1 MTRVTQAQQRDDL
14 DELEEYERL
23 VAEAQR
29 EQNQFS
35 KSEMQMSQYLA
46 KSSES
51 QFQVKQMLNG

>member
-29 EQNQFS
+29 EQSQFS
-35 KSEMQMSQYLA
+35 KSEQQMSQYLE

>member
-1 MTRVTQAQQRDDL
+1 VTRVTQAQKRADL

-29 EQNQFS
+29 EQKQFT
-35 KSEMQMSQYLA
+35 KSEQQMSQYLA

-51 QFQVKQMLNG
+51 QFQVIFP